1 MGRQAAFEHGL
12 VSKHVPLRL
21 ISTAA
26 LLWCGAAAAALAVA
40 LTSSQA
46 YANGRVLEFQRQTAG
61 PYEIA
66 LGTIPSPPTVGALH
80 LSITVTDVER
90 EAPVLDA
97 VVTVLG
103 TGPGEDA
110 LRAGPLEA
118 LNSPTDPVYY
128 EATAP
133 VESLGAWTFMVTVDG
148 EPGKASANFILEVVE
163 LNPILQ
169 VITWVTVVLFFALV
183 GLGLFPFVRDRLRR
197 SRRRS
202 RRR

>member
-1 MGRQAAFEHGL
+1 ML
-12 VSKHVPLRL
+12 
-21 ISTAA
+21 A
-26 LLWCGAAAAALAVA
+26 LAAAL
-40 LTSSQA
+40 TPGNA
-46 YANGRVLEFQRQTAG
+46 YANGRVLEYQRQTAG

-110 LRAGPLEA
+110 PETGPLEA
-118 LNSPTDPVYY
+118 SNSPTDPVYY

-133 VESLGAWTFMVTVDG
+133 VESLGPWTFTVTVDG
-148 EPGKASANFILEVVE
+148 ELGKASASFVLEVVE

-169 VITWVTVVLFFALV
+169 VITWVTVLLFFALV
-183 GLGLFPFVRDRLRR
+183 GLGLFPFIRDRLRK
-197 SRRRS
+197 SRRR
-202 RRR
+202 RRRQA

>member
-1 MGRQAAFEHGL
+1 ML
-12 VSKHVPLRL
+12 
-21 ISTAA
+21 A
-26 LLWCGAAAAALAVA
+26 LAAAL
-40 LTSSQA
+40 TPGNA
-46 YANGRVLEFQRQTAG
+46 YANGRVLEYQRQTAG

-66 LGTIPSPPTVGALH
+66 LGTIPSPPSVGALH

-110 LRAGPLEA
+110 PETGPLEA
-118 LNSPTDPVYY
+118 SNSPTDPVYY

-133 VESLGAWTFMVTVDG
+133 VESLGPWTFTVTVDG
-148 EPGKASANFILEVVE
+148 ELGKASASFVLEVVE

-169 VITWVTVVLFFALV
+169 VITWVTILLFFALV
-183 GLGLFPFVRDRLRR
+183 GLGLFPFIRDRLRK
-197 SRRRS
+197 SRRR
-202 RRR
+202 RRRQA

>member
-1 MGRQAAFEHGL
+1 MSKR
-12 VSKHVPLRL
+12 VSPRL
-21 ISTAA
+21 ISTVT
-26 LLWCGAAAAALAVA
+26 LLWCAAAVLALAAAL
-40 LTSSQA
+40 TPGNA
-46 YANGRVLEFQRQTAG
+46 YANGRVLEYQRQTAG

-66 LGTIPSPPTVGALH
+66 LGTIPSPPSVGALH

-110 LRAGPLEA
+110 PETGPLEA
-118 LNSPTDPVYY
+118 SNSPTDPVYY

-133 VESLGAWTFMVTVDG
+133 VESLGPWTFTVTVDG
-148 EPGKASANFILEVVE
+148 ELGKASASFVLEVVE

-169 VITWVTVVLFFALV
+169 VITWVTVLLFFALV
-183 GLGLFPFVRDRLRR
+183 GLGLFPFIRDRLRK
-197 SRRRS
+197 SRRR
-202 RRR
+202 RRRQV

>member
-1 MGRQAAFEHGL
+1 M
-12 VSKHVPLRL
+12 SKRVPLRL
-21 ISTAA
+21 TSRAA
-26 LLWCGAAAAALAVA
+26 LLRCAAVAFALIAALLQAN
-40 LTSSQA
+40 A

-61 PYEIA
+61 PYEIG

-97 VVTVLG
+97 GVTVTG
-103 TGPGEDA
+103 SGPGADA
-110 LRAGPLEA
+110 PTAGPLEA

-148 EPGKASANFILEVVE
+148 EPGRATASFALEVVE

-183 GLGLFPFVRDRLRR
+183 GLGLFPFVRDRLRK
-197 SRRRS
+197 SRRR
-202 RRR
+202 RRHQA

>member
-1 MGRQAAFEHGL
+1 MSKR
-12 VSKHVPLRL
+12 VSPRL
-21 ISTAA
+21 ISTVT
-26 LLWCGAAAAALAVA
+26 LLWCAAAVLALAAAL
-40 LTSSQA
+40 TPGNA
-46 YANGRVLEFQRQTAG
+46 YANGRVLEYQRQTAG

-110 LRAGPLEA
+110 PETGPLEA
-118 LNSPTDPVYY
+118 SNSPTDPVYY

-133 VESLGAWTFMVTVDG
+133 VESLGPWTFTVTVDG
-148 EPGKASANFILEVVE
+148 ELGKASASFVLEVVE

-169 VITWVTVVLFFALV
+169 VITWVTVLLFFALV
-183 GLGLFPFVRDRLRR
+183 GLGLFPFIRDRLRK
-197 SRRRS
+197 SRRR
-202 RRR
+202 RRRQA

>member
-1 MGRQAAFEHGL
+1 M
-12 VSKHVPLRL
+12 SKRVPLRL
-21 ISTAA
+21 TSRAA
-26 LLWCGAAAAALAVA
+26 LLRCAAVAFALIAALPVA
-40 LTSSQA
+40 HA

-61 PYEIA
+61 PYEIG

-90 EAPVLDA
+90 DAPVLDA
-97 VVTVLG
+97 VVTVTG

-110 LRAGPLEA
+110 PRTGPLEA
-118 LNSPTDPVYY
+118 SNSPTDPVYY

-148 EPGKASANFILEVVE
+148 EPGRATASFALEVVE

-183 GLGLFPFVRDRLRR
+183 GLGLFPFVRDRLRK
-197 SRRRS
+197 SRRR
-202 RRR
+202 RRRPA